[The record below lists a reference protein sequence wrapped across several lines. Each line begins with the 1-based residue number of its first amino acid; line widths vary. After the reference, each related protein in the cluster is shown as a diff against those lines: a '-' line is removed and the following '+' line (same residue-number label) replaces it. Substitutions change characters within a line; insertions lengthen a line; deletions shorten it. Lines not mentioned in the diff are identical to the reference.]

1 VSESASKL
9 REGSGMAGN
18 WGILVV
24 QQCNRRIHKIGVM
37 DEEEKEDGK
46 GVQLVMARSPLLY
59 V

>member
-1 VSESASKL
+1 
-9 REGSGMAGN
+9 MAGN

-37 DEEEKEDGK
+37 EEEEKEEGK